1 MHLPVCSMRRQ
12 LKSYL
17 YMMLLS
23 TVIVLIAH
31 FGMPYLNEFYSLK
44 GWSVHMEY
52 AGYICWGT
60 ALSEA
65 KVKNIGDSFLSDILF
80 RKFSSI
86 LSMLGIFFFVA
97 SEALSG

>member
-1 MHLPVCSMRRQ
+1 MRRQ

-65 KVKNIGDSFLSDILF
+65 KVKNIGDSFLTSAI
-80 RKFSSI
+80 
-86 LSMLGIFFFVA
+86 
-97 SEALSG
+97 